1 MTNMTIKGRMTCP
14 FRSKLDVILRH
25 NYCTRDAR
33 MADGIS
39 VTKVACDLLQC
50 MPPKQ
55 DVTLSP
61 LSIFTCLAMTYG
73 GAQGKTAKE
82 MQSVLHI
89 ESDNIHQALQIILRA
104 IIGSDNQSGHTFKA
118 ANRLFFSTN
127 YSLLPQYL
135 DLTKTFYNAQPQSV
149 NFSHAAEAAG
159 IINTWVENQTAKK
172 IKDLIPASGIN
183 PLTRLILVNA
193 LYFKGNWS
201 DKFDKNLTQKMDFKI
216 DNSNKVQVHM
226 MSKTK
231 KLNYMADMDIGF
243 QMVELPYAHDSLSM
257 FVILPRDIDGIN
269 SLCKHINSANLQ
281 QWIGKMSNNFK
292 VKLSLPRFK
301 MTFET
306 TLSDA
311 LKSLGMHDAFNELSS
326 DFSKMTAA
334 NDLYIS
340 EVYHKTFIEVNEEG
354 TEAAAATGVMM
365 MARCCLPPMPPE
377 VMLVDHPFIFM
388 IFDKSSKAVLFMG
401 KVYNPKE

>member
-1 MTNMTIKGRMTCP
+1 
-14 FRSKLDVILRH
+14 
-25 NYCTRDAR
+25 
-33 MADGIS
+33 
-39 VTKVACDLLQC
+39 

-281 QWIGKMSNNFK
+281 QWIVN
-292 VKLSLPRFK
+292 LSLPRFK
-301 MTFET
+301 MTYQT
-306 TLSDA
+306 ALSD
-311 LKSLGMHDAFNELSS
+311 LLRNLGMIDAFDNKNA
-326 DFSKMTAA
+326 DFSKMCSD
-334 NDLYIS
+334 NDLYIT
-340 EVYHKTFIEVNEEG
+340 EIFHKVFIEVNERG
-354 TEAAAATGVMM
+354 TEAAAATGAVARYKTRSKRPPLIKVMT
-365 MARCCLPPMPPE
+365 
-377 VMLVDHPFIFM
+377 VDHPFVFM
-388 IFDKSSKAVLFMG
+388 MYHKSSGSTLFLG
-401 KVYNPKE
+401 KMYNPAINPSVR